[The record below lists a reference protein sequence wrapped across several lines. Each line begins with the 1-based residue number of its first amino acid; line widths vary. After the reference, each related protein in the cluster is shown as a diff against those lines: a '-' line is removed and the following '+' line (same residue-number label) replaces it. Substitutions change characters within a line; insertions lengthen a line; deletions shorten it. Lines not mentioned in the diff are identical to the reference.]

1 MYLTPIHKPYT
12 YLDINEF
19 KCLQSV
25 DNRKIHPDIV
35 AFQDI
40 FKSSFLSPVSFPG
53 NDWLSLTSVRQSK
66 ITEMYQKILSSK
78 GISRFIQNSFHYQIY
93 HFLSEGLSCL
103 YQADAVFNDTILSF
117 KVTNEI
123 DYQAFVASVIPSLYH
138 IEAGFAADATGLD
151 NFILFGVQHFHPY
164 EIFCVDLSHWSVPV
178 GLASGRHENRNLL
191 RDLKNTNFTPSSWV
205 VPT

>member
-1 MYLTPIHKPYT
+1 MYLTPIQRPYT
-12 YLDINEF
+12 YLDICEF
-19 KCLQSV
+19 KCLQSA
-25 DNRKIHPDIV
+25 DNRKTHPDIV

-40 FKSSFLSPVSFPG
+40 FKSSFLSPETFPG
-53 NDWLSLTSVRQSK
+53 TVWHTLSSVRQSK
-66 ITEMYQKILSSK
+66 INEMYQKILSNK
-78 GISRFIQNSFHYQIY
+78 GISRLLQNSLNYQNY
-93 HFLSEGLSCL
+93 SFQSEGLSCL
-103 YQADAVFNDTILSF
+103 YQADAIFNETLLSF

-151 NFILFGVQHFHPY
+151 KFILFGVQHFHPF
-164 EIFCVDLSHWSVPV
+164 EIFCVDLSHWSGPG
-178 GLASGRHENRNLL
+178 GLASGRHEYKNLL